1 MFLCSYDIIYL
12 SSFFAFSMHRKKKL
26 FIEMFHDM
34 NLEKNN
40 ICYLRVKDYLTS
52 NK

>member
-1 MFLCSYDIIYL
+1 MFLCSYDIMYL
-12 SSFFAFSMHRKKKL
+12 SSFFAFSMKKKL

-34 NLEKNN
+34 NLEKND